1 MSYQLERCNGAHLDV
16 KYTTMSEITPTT
28 LQEIIYSG
36 LPSVNV
42 AELDST
48 DFVPPEVDE
57 KKISPEM
64 ASFYLLIIRIQM
76 LMYFISTKQFRLG
89 DALPIIPG
97 LVDVLAIGGVGAL
110 KALLRRLGLPY

>member
-1 MSYQLERCNGAHLDV
+1 
-16 KYTTMSEITPTT
+16 MSEITPTT

-64 ASFYLLIIRIQM
+64 ASFYLLRVFPRIADFQRVFSTEFCK
-76 LMYFISTKQFRLG
+76 YFRFC
-89 DALPIIPG
+89 D
-97 LVDVLAIGGVGAL
+97 
-110 KALLRRLGLPY
+110 